1 MSDIYGNIPAKLTI
15 YRQSAD
21 NIHMAKKS
29 QTLFK
34 KNLLSRSLIGLTLVL
49 ILTASF
55 EAVTQ
60 NDFTTLAPTQL
71 FVVAGVFGI
80 LGLYTKD

>member
-1 MSDIYGNIPAKLTI
+1 
-15 YRQSAD
+15 
-21 NIHMAKKS
+21 MAKKPKA
-29 QTLFK
+29 LFK
-34 KNLLSRSLIGLTLVL
+34 KNILSRSLIGLTLLFVL
-49 ILTASF
+49 VAAF

-80 LGLYTKD
+80 LGLYTKE

>member
-1 MSDIYGNIPAKLTI
+1 MLMVKQAKP
-15 YRQSAD
+15 
-21 NIHMAKKS
+21 
-29 QTLFK
+29 LFK
-34 KNLLSRSLIGLTLVL
+34 KNFLSKSLIGLTLLL
-49 ILTASF
+49 ILAASF
-55 EAVTQ
+55 EAATQ